1 MIVYVATCITEVT
14 CRYAP
19 VPVNFTNLEGL
30 KHEDE
35 GNEDGETLLCEARDV
50 GDERRQVKR
59 DDDHEKDEHPG
70 AHPEAEAEERQLI
83 LAERITSC
91 HITIWLFKK
100 A

>member
-35 GNEDGETLLCEARDV
+35 GDEDGETLLREARDV
-50 GDERRQVKR
+50 GHVGRQVKR
-59 DDDHEKDEHPG
+59 DDDHQKDEHPG
-70 AHPEAEAEERQLI
+70 AHPEPEVEIRQTVRAENVR
-83 LAERITSC
+83 
-91 HITIWLFKK
+91 
-100 A
+100 